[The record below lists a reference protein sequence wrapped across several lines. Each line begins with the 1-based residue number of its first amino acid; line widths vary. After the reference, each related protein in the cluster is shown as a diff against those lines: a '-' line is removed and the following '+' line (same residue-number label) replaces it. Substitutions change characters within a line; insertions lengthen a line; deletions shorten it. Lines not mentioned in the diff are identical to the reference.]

1 VDNFVEN
8 LPEQSLRARLT
19 PLSLLCLQSWHEK
32 NRNKINALQI
42 IAKNQV

>member
-8 LPEQSLRARLT
+8 LLEQSLRARLT
-19 PLSLLCLQSWHEK
+19 RLSLLCLQSRQEK

-42 IAKNQV
+42 IAKDQF